1 MMGKYANKLLRV
13 DLTNGKIS
21 TEALDEAFIRKTLG
35 GKGLISHYLLKE
47 VSAKIDAFSPLNEL
61 IFACGVLTGVPV
73 SGMTRI
79 ICGGKSPLTGG
90 YGQSEGGGPFGPEL
104 RKTGYMAIIFQG
116 KAAKPVYL
124 YINGPQA
131 ELRSAE
137 HLWGLETGQTN
148 DLIEAEIGHK
158 AKMAI
163 IGPAGENLVR
173 YACIIN
179 DLRHA
184 NGRNGFG
191 ALMGSKKL
199 KAIVVRGDQKVP
211 VADRAAMSAI
221 AKNFINTHMN
231 DPLSVGLKKYGTS
244 IGVTG
249 FSAGG
254 ILPTKN
260 FNSGSFEKAI
270 DTGGEFMHE
279 NFKVQIHGCPGC
291 AIKCKRTIEIKDFI
305 DSRYGGP
312 EYETLASFGPL
323 ILNGDI
329 KFALKAHEVCN
340 RLGIDTI
347 SSGSTIAFLTE
358 CAEAGL
364 LKDSAYNE
372 KLLAFGGDSGK
383 VAIEL
388 LFEIA
393 YRSTAVG
400 DLLAEGSQRI
410 AAQLPKEAQKFLT
423 TCKGQEVAMHEA
435 RGKTG
440 VGLGYALNE
449 FGGDH
454 MVIGHDPLFKVE
466 GPPLQKMRQI
476 GLSEPME
483 LYGFS
488 AKKIRDFSL
497 LQFWWSMFNCAGICF
512 FACAPRGAMPP
523 LELLELLRAVT
534 GWDFTIDE
542 LLYCGERAAMMGRLF
557 NLREGIGAEADTLP
571 ERLTEPLGGGILKGR
586 EIDREELA
594 SAIKEYYSVCGLDE
608 EGIPFLQTL
617 EHLDLQ
623 EY

>member
-1 MMGKYANKLLRV
+1 MEKYANKLLRV
-13 DLTNGKIS
+13 DLTSGEIKA
-21 TEALDEAFIRKTLG
+21 EALDEVFIRKTLG

-47 VSAKIDAFSPLNEL
+47 VPPKIDAFSPLNEL

-79 ICGGKSPLTGG
+79 ICGGKSPLTGC
-90 YGQSEGGGPFGPEL
+90 YGQSEGGGPFGPQL
-104 RKTGYMAIIFQG
+104 RKTGYLAIIFQG
-116 KAAKPVYL
+116 KAEKPVYL
-124 YINGPQA
+124 YINGSKA
-131 ELRSAE
+131 ELRPAG
-137 HLWGLETGQTN
+137 HLWGLETGAAN
-148 DLIEAEIGHK
+148 DIIEAEIGHK

-191 ALMGSKKL
+191 AVMGSKKL
-199 KAIVVRGDQKVP
+199 KAIVVNGDKRVP
-211 VADRAAMSAI
+211 VADRTAMIAI
-221 AKNFINTHMN
+221 AKNFVATHMQ

-244 IGVTG
+244 IGITG

-270 DTGGEFMHE
+270 DTGGEYLHK
-279 NFKVQIHGCPGC
+279 NFSVKIHGCPGC
-291 AIKCKRTIEIKDFI
+291 AIKCKRSVGIKDFV

-312 EYETLASFGPL
+312 EYETLAAFGAL

-329 KFALKAHEVCN
+329 KFSLKAHEVCN

-364 LKDSAYNE
+364 LNDGFNSE

-383 VAIEL
+383 RAIEL

-393 YRSTAVG
+393 YRSTPVG
-400 DLLAEGSQRI
+400 DMLAEGSQRI
-410 AAQLPKEAQKFLT
+410 AAQLPKEAQNFLT

-454 MVIGHDPLFKVE
+454 MVIGHDPLYKVE

-488 AKKIRDFSL
+488 AEKVKDFSR
-497 LQFWWSMFNCAGICF
+497 LQFWWSMFNCAGVCF

-523 LELLELLRAVT
+523 DELLELLRAVT
-534 GWDFTIDE
+534 GWDLTIEE
-542 LLYCGERAAMMGRLF
+542 LLYCGERATMMGRLF
-557 NLREGIGAEADTLP
+557 NLREGIGADADTLP
-571 ERLTEPLGGGILKGR
+571 VRLTEPLGGGILESRK
-586 EIDREELA
+586 IDRDELA
-594 SAIKEYYSVCGLDE
+594 AAIQEYYRICGLDE
-608 EGIPFLQTL
+608 AGRPLQQTL
-617 EHLDLQ
+617 EQLSLQ